1 MGKQGPQTHPDRRQ
15 KKKPFQVG
23 PKLAKGSYTGHS
35 QSCLLAMACSFELT
49 PCYAQPS
56 E

>member
-35 QSCLLAMACSFELT
+35 Q
-49 PCYAQPS
+49 
-56 E
+56 

>member
-1 MGKQGPQTHPDRRQ
+1 MQISLHLPNHDMGKQGPQTHPDRRQ

-35 QSCLLAMACSFELT
+35 QSLDL
-49 PCYAQPS
+49 YPS
-56 E
+56 PP

>member
-1 MGKQGPQTHPDRRQ
+1 MHLVTCPKRSEDNMGKQGPQTHPDRRQ

-35 QSCLLAMACSFELT
+35 Q
-49 PCYAQPS
+49 
-56 E
+56 